1 MKYTY
6 VLDTSVIIY
15 DPYCVEKFPDSNII
29 LQVFVLNELDK
40 IKKMSSDAGKNART
54 FIRLLDE
61 ICGNGKL
68 HKGVKLQNKSIIKVD
83 TTQHDVSKFGD
94 TGYVDNQILS
104 CANSL
109 SKKLRG
115 TRVVLISKD
124 INLRVR
130 AQSFNIAAEDYE
142 KDGIKIRKRNDR
154 LYSGVVT
161 IESPVLS
168 GELCNEKFL
177 ECKKHPELKNILPN
191 ECVHFADKYGNGNT
205 LGRRSGGDI
214 NIVRDNDLWTINTRN
229 KEQAFA
235 ADLLLDPDISLVSL
249 IGKAGTGKTLLSIAA
264 GLELLINQKIYNK
277 FIIYR
282 PMQAVGNELGY
293 LPGNMEEKLEPWMEA
308 IKDSLDYLTS
318 FKKKRRGKKAAIK
331 DNWRDNLG
339 QYSDSIFLEPIT
351 YIRGRSIPNAY
362 MMIDEAQNLSKS
374 EIKTVLTRVGPG
386 TKIVL
391 TGDIEQ
397 TDGPHLD
404 AINNGLT
411 HVASAFRSSTLSG
424 HITLIKGERSKL
436 ATEASNIL

>member
-1 MKYTY
+1 
-6 VLDTSVIIY
+6 
-15 DPYCVEKFPDSNII
+15 
-29 LQVFVLNELDK
+29 
-40 IKKMSSDAGKNART
+40 
-54 FIRLLDE
+54 
-61 ICGNGKL
+61 
-68 HKGVKLQNKSIIKVD
+68 
-83 TTQHDVSKFGD
+83 
-94 TGYVDNQILS
+94 
-104 CANSL
+104 
-109 SKKLRG
+109 
-115 TRVVLISKD
+115 
-124 INLRVR
+124 
-130 AQSFNIAAEDYE
+130 
-142 KDGIKIRKRNDR
+142 
-154 LYSGVVT
+154 
-161 IESPVLS
+161 
-168 GELCNEKFL
+168 
-177 ECKKHPELKNILPN
+177 
-191 ECVHFADKYGNGNT
+191 
-205 LGRRSGGDI
+205 
-214 NIVRDNDLWTINTRN
+214 
-229 KEQAFA
+229 
-235 ADLLLDPDISLVSL
+235 
-249 IGKAGTGKTLLSIAA
+249 
-264 GLELLINQKIYNK
+264 
-277 FIIYR
+277 
-282 PMQAVGNELGY
+282 
-293 LPGNMEEKLEPWMEA
+293 MEEKLEPWMEA